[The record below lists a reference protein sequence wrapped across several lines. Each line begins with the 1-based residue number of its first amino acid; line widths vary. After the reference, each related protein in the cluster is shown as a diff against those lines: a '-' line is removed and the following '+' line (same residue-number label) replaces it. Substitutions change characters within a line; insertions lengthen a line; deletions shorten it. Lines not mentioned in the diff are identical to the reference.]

1 MRAQEPAGR
10 AGRRVREPGAEE
22 VLRAVARDVYPG
34 LVRYAATIAGADAA
48 EEAVQD
54 ALVRAWRYIDG
65 YDGRGTLRA
74 WLFRIC
80 ERCAYDA
87 ARRAAA
93 LPVPD
98 QEAVVAG
105 GGHAGAHQGRVELEQ
120 LVASLPLAE
129 RQAFVLT
136 QVVGLRYRETAEAL
150 DVPIGTVRSR
160 VARARRLLAAELR
173 KAAVA

>member
-1 MRAQEPAGR
+1 MRAQEPARR

-22 VLRAVARDVYPG
+22 VLLAVARDVYPG

-65 YDGRGTLRA
+65 YDGRGTRRGGRFGF
-74 WLFRIC
+74 W
-80 ERCAYDA
+80 ERGASAA
-87 ARRAAA
+87 ARGGGA

-98 QEAVVAG
+98 LDAGGAG

-120 LVASLPLAE
+120 LVASLPLAA